1 MLNNTLIRNIVVS
14 LVVALLAPLV
24 LPILLIEPA
33 NLGGTTGQVK
43 AYLLVFVLLMF
54 GASINEALRL
64 KAQQKKSYSSSAQAA
79 DDDFDDEDDQDTS
92 REEGVVKWFN
102 VNKGFGFI
110 IRDLGGE
117 VFVHFR
123 SIRGSGHRTLREGQR
138 VRFVAVDG
146 EKGLQAEDVSILNR

>member
-1 MLNNTLIRNIVVS
+1 MLKNTLIRNILVS
-14 LVVALLAPLV
+14 LVVALLAPLLLILLDV
-24 LPILLIEPA
+24 LPGWQGG
-33 NLGGTTGQVK
+33 LGVK
-43 AYLLVFVLLMF
+43 SYLVAFALLML
-54 GASINEALRL
+54 GSSINELLRL
-64 KAQQKKSYSSSAQAA
+64 KAAQPSSPRRAAKPSAAA
-79 DDDFDDEDDQDTS
+79 AVSEGPDE

-138 VRFVAVDG
+138 VRFQTVEGD
-146 EKGLQAEDVSILNR
+146 KGLQAEDVSISSR